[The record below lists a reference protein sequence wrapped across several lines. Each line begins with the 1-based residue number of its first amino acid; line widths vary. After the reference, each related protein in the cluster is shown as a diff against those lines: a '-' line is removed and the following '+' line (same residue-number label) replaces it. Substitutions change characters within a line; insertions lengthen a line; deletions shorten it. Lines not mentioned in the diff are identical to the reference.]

1 MTTASPDRAPGYV
14 AHTEAI
20 DDPGDLLDHLG
31 PGGFAWLNGE
41 STGFVTAGVV
51 DRFPLRRAAATLA
64 AISHVRDASAPIGA
78 GPRAFGALA
87 FEGDGDLVLPSR
99 IVSRDTDG
107 RSWRTTI
114 EGTDAPHALHVP
126 YARPTEFAVR
136 SRVDV
141 DEWRARLAYGL
152 AAIDAGEIEK
162 VVLAREVDIEADAPF
177 DVVDILDTLRATQPG
192 CIVYATDGFV
202 GASPELLVRRAGREV
217 TSRPMAGTGD
227 DPAALLASTKDAHE
241 HRIVVD
247 AIVAALRD
255 RCDAVRCE
263 GPSAVRF
270 ATVTHLATTI
280 RGRLVDPDVRVTD
293 LVELLHPTPAVGGWP
308 AQPARTMI
316 RTLEGHDRGRY
327 AGACGWVDT
336 NGDGEFVV
344 ALRCA
349 QLDGSNARLYAG
361 AGIVAGSE
369 PGAEWAE
376 TQAKLQPML
385 RALVRP

>member
-1 MTTASPDRAPGYV
+1 MTTASPDRAHEYV
-14 AHTEAI
+14 ARTETI

-31 PGGFAWLNGE
+31 PGGFAWFDGE
-41 STGFVTAGVV
+41 RTGFVTAGVV
-51 DRFPLRRAAATLA
+51 DRFPLRRAAATLD
-64 AISHVRDASAPIGA
+64 AINHVRDAGAPIAA

-87 FEGDGDLVLPSR
+87 FEGDGDLILPSR
-99 IVSRDTDG
+99 IVARDVDG
-107 RSWRTTI
+107 RAWRTTI
-114 EGTDAPHALHVP
+114 EGTDAPHTLHVP
-126 YARPTEFAVR
+126 NARPTEFAVR

-141 DEWRARLAYGL
+141 DEWRARLEHGL

-202 GASPELLVRRAGREV
+202 GASPELLVRRVGCEV

-227 DPAALLASTKDAHE
+227 DPATLLASTKDAHE

-247 AIVAALRD
+247 AIAAALRD
-255 RCDAVRCE
+255 RCDAVHCE

-280 RGRLVDPDVRVTD
+280 RGRLMDPEVRVTD
-293 LVELLHPTPAVGGWP
+293 LVELLHPTPAVAGWP
-308 AQPARTMI
+308 ARPARTMI

-327 AGACGWVDT
+327 AGACGWVDA